1 MNIQS
6 IFSDIDLDANGT
18 ETEYQAAF
26 EEVLWFINCHLANT
40 GCGNFENENVDI
52 IFNRDM
58 LISESEIIDNI
69 NKSSDLSLES
79 RLAQHP
85 WVDDV
90 QAEMDRIEKEKKNEI
105 EQYPFPNQ
113 FGNNPSKT
121 QPNEGGDVIDGE
133 QE

>member
-1 MNIQS
+1 MFQD
-6 IFSDIDLDANGT
+6 FGVECCDT

-113 FGNNPSKT
+113 FGNNSSKT

>member
-1 MNIQS
+1 MLFRS
-6 IFSDIDLDANGT
+6 
-18 ETEYQAAF
+18 
-26 EEVLWFINCHLANT
+26 T

-113 FGNNPSKT
+113 FGNNSSKT